1 MCPFPLGCP
10 PCWYIVVHS
19 ILLRF
24 LKYFCGISCY
34 PLMSNFVYLSSLS
47 LFFLSLARGLLH
59 LFIFLKKPVVAF
71 IDLFYCFWTLFIS
84 SLVFIISFFLLT
96 LDFVLFLILLGGKLG
111 CLRLFSCFL
120 RKACIS
126 MNFPLGTAFLCSM
139 DYGSLCFHFRAFCS
153 LPFVS
158 FLCPLCAWHLPHCRK
173 LPELLTSVC
182 FCFLNRRKCQ
192 WSKHK
197 MKK

>member
-1 MCPFPLGCP
+1 MLVSLICS
-10 PCWYIVVHS
+10 IVFG
-19 ILLRF
+19 L
-24 LKYFCGISCY
+24 
-34 PLMSNFVYLSSLS
+34 
-47 LFFLSLARGLLH
+47 FLSPLWSLL
-59 LFIFLKKPVVAF
+59 F
-71 IDLFYCFWTLFIS
+71 S
-84 SLVFIISFFLLT
+84 SFCWLWIL
-96 LDFVLFLILLGGKLG
+96 FVLLLILLGGKLG
-111 CLRLFSCFL
+111 CLWLFSCFL

-126 MNFPLGTAFLCSM
+126 MNFPLGTAFPAFHGLW
-139 DYGSLCFHFRAFCS
+139 SLCFHFWAFSS

-158 FLCPLCAWHLPHCRK
+158 FLCPLCVWHLPHCRK